1 MSQLQLPRDFGRKL
15 DFGFQAIATE
25 FRSIASFCFR
35 LGLLLLFV
43 WYVYESALTLWTHHG
58 VLAVTLGLAA
68 AAVLI
73 TFVVLVRAR
82 YQKFEN
88 ATREEKEQKSSF
100 LPFLLLNL
108 PFVAAVEFT
117 DLWCGHRFT
126 SWLLGLTQDLLRSIV
141 RRFS

>member
-1 MSQLQLPRDFGRKL
+1 MSQLQVLRDFGRKL

-25 FRSIASFCFR
+25 FRSVASLCLR
-35 LGLLLLFV
+35 LGLLLLFI
-43 WYVYESALTLWTHHG
+43 WYVYESVLTLWTHHQ
-58 VLAVTLGLAA
+58 VLAVTLSLAA

-82 YQKFEN
+82 YQEFEN
-88 ATREEKEQKSSF
+88 ATPEEKERKSSF

-108 PFVAAVEFT
+108 PFVAAVELT

-126 SWLLGLTQDLLRSIV
+126 SWLLGLTQDLLRWIV
-141 RRFS
+141 HRFS